1 VTKKDSMVGLLRLLV
16 STRLERAAREALAA
30 EEARGGWQIPASMV
44 PPPPDTFTRRQVE
57 VMLHIALTVRTDEW
71 TTNSV
76 DERVATL
83 LAMFAKEKP

>member
-1 VTKKDSMVGLLRLLV
+1 
-16 STRLERAAREALAA
+16 
-30 EEARGGWQIPASMV
+30 
-44 PPPPDTFTRRQVE
+44 
-57 VMLHIALTVRTDEW
+57 MLHIALTVRTDEW